1 MSALAATSS
10 GALRRRPAPV
20 VSQRRGSPVLVAN
33 ANASGY
39 RKHPELVRL
48 ARRVLEAADGHPI
61 EVRLTGSVEELGQA
75 ALEEERRLVL
85 LGGDGTL
92 HALANLPGPKPE
104 VALLPNGGANNVA
117 RSLGIPT
124 DLRAAAE
131 LAVHGRPRPLDAIV
145 ASAGRRRY
153 VAVEGI
159 SVGFH
164 AVARARYRAVNSTD
178 TVAALTAAASAL
190 RRFRP
195 ICVAVEADGE
205 AVVGR
210 IGQLFVAN
218 TPLFGPKLLVAPGAD
233 PADGYLDLVRIETR
247 GRASLLAALA
257 RLRRGTHAASP
268 GVSFTRARRVRIT
281 TRGRS
286 PVIADTVDLGPGPVD
301 LAVEPAALAVVAP
314 GR

>member
-1 MSALAATSS
+1 VSAFAATHP
-10 GALRRRPAPV
+10 ARLRGRAPAVPV
-20 VSQRRGSPVLVAN
+20 RGGSPILVAN

-39 RKHPELVRL
+39 RKHPELLRL
-48 ARRVLEAADGHPI
+48 ARRVLEAADGHHI
-61 EVRLTGSVEELGQA
+61 DVRLTGSVEELGQA
-75 ALEEERRLVL
+75 ALEEDRRLVL

-92 HALANLPGPKPE
+92 HALANLPGHKPE
-104 VALLPNGGANNVA
+104 LALLPNGGANNIA

-131 LAVHGRPRPLDAIV
+131 LAVHGRARALDTIV
-145 ASAGRRRY
+145 ASAGPRRH

-159 SVGFH
+159 SVGYH
-164 AVARARYRAVNSTD
+164 ALARTRYRAVNSTD

-205 AVVGR
+205 AVVGP

-218 TPLFGPKLLVAPGAD
+218 TPLFGPRLLVAPGAD
-233 PADGYLDLVRIETR
+233 PADGYLDVVRIRTR

-257 RLRRGTHAASP
+257 RLRRGTHAGSP
-268 GVSFTRARRVRIT
+268 GVSFKRARRVRIT
-281 TRGRS
+281 TGGRS
-286 PVIADTVDLGPGPVD
+286 PVIADTVDLGSGPVD
-301 LAVEPAALAVVAP
+301 LVVEPAALAVVAP

>member
-1 MSALAATSS
+1 VSALAATHP
-10 GALRRRPAPV
+10 ARLRGRAPAVPV
-20 VSQRRGSPVLVAN
+20 RGGSPILVAN

-39 RKHPELVRL
+39 RKHPELLRL
-48 ARRVLEAADGHPI
+48 ARRVLEAADGHHI
-61 EVRLTGSVEELGQA
+61 DVRLTGSVEELGQA
-75 ALEEERRLVL
+75 ALEEDRRLVL

-92 HALANLPGPKPE
+92 HALANLPGHKPE
-104 VALLPNGGANNVA
+104 LALLPNGGANNIA

-131 LAVHGRPRPLDAIV
+131 LAVHGRARALDTIV
-145 ASAGRRRY
+145 ASAGPRRH

-159 SVGFH
+159 SVGYH
-164 AVARARYRAVNSTD
+164 ALARTRYRAVNSTD

-205 AVVGR
+205 AVVGP

-218 TPLFGPKLLVAPGAD
+218 TPLFGPRLLVAPGAD
-233 PADGYLDLVRIETR
+233 PADGYLDLVSIRTR

-257 RLRRGTHAASP
+257 RLRRGTHAGSP
-268 GVSFTRARRVRIT
+268 GVSFKRARRVRIT
-281 TRGRS
+281 TGGRS
-286 PVIADTVDLGPGPVD
+286 PVIADTVDLGSGPVD
-301 LAVEPAALAVVAP
+301 LVVEPAALAVVAP

>member
-10 GALRRRPAPV
+10 RALRRRSAPV
-20 VSQRRGSPVLVAN
+20 VPQRPASPLLVAN
-33 ANASGY
+33 ANASGF

-48 ARRVLEAADGHPI
+48 ARRVLEAVDGHPI
-61 EVRLTGSVEELGQA
+61 EVRLTGSIEELGQA

-117 RSLGIPT
+117 RSLGIPI

-131 LAVHGRPRPLDAIV
+131 LAVHGRARPIDAIV
-145 ASAGRRRY
+145 ASSGRRRY

-164 AVARARYRAVNSTD
+164 ALARARYRAVNSTD
-178 TVAALTAAASAL
+178 TLAALTAAASAL

-195 ICVAVEADGE
+195 VCVAVEADGE
-205 AVVGR
+205 AMVGR

-218 TPLFGPKLLVAPGAD
+218 TPLFGAPDAD
-233 PADGYLDLVRIETR
+233 PSDGYLDLVRIETR

-301 LAVEPAALAVVAP
+301 LIVEPAALAVVAP
-314 GR
+314 AR